1 MRSEHQNTERN
12 VGLKGLL
19 AGGSHSNLVGGMLSE
34 RSTGECVSNL
44 ELLMFQR
51 RRQAGGWAGENGEYP
66 VSRGGT
72 AELLEIIVRRPVR
85 RL

>member
-1 MRSEHQNTERN
+1 MRSERQNTQRN

-19 AGGSHSNLVGGMLSE
+19 AGGSHSSFGGRMLSE
-34 RSTGECVSNL
+34 SSTGECVSNL

-51 RRQAGGWAGENGEYP
+51 RRQAGGRAGENGEYP
-66 VSRGGT
+66 VSRSGT

>member
-12 VGLKGLL
+12 AGLKGLP
-19 AGGSHSNLVGGMLSE
+19 AGGGHSSLVGGMLSE
-34 RSTGECVSNL
+34 RSTGEWVSNL

-51 RRQAGGWAGENGEYP
+51 RRQAGGRAGENGEYP
-66 VSRGGT
+66 ISRSGT